1 MKPLAVM
8 FLLLCL
14 AAPLP
19 AQEAGNGYSID
30 ADTIDSDA
38 SAGVTTYQGNARA
51 EIGQLAIEADSI
63 TITHGDGLPSKVE
76 ADGDPVSFERRAS
89 DDSFS
94 GSAGRI
100 VLQVAERKLTL
111 FDYAIVDQSGNS
123 MKGGKASFVLER

>member
-1 MKPLAVM
+1 M
-8 FLLLCL
+8 LLLCL

-19 AQEAGNGYSID
+19 AQEGGNRYSID
-30 ADTIDSDA
+30 ADTVNSDD

-51 EIGQLAIEADSI
+51 EVGQLVIEANSI
-63 TITHGDGLPSKVE
+63 TITHGEGLPSQIE
-76 ADGDPVSFERRAS
+76 ADGDPVRFERRAS
-89 DDSFS
+89 ADSFS
-94 GSAGRI
+94 GTAGRV